1 MLFSM
6 RIENPVVVLL
16 PLLNENSGVGW
27 VEIVALQIGEIETPY
42 VPDGSAANVAV

>member
-16 PLLNENSGVGW
+16 PVLNENSGVGCA
-27 VEIVALQIGEIETPY
+27 EMVAPQIGEIDTP
-42 VPDGSAANVAV
+42 